1 MKNILDYSTFIEGRI
16 GRVGALA
23 SLVAATS
30 CLSPDPNGDWVV
42 ANIQGTDRGSC
53 EYFLVQKTG
62 PGLPH
67 RKTIEDSCGKWEYN
81 QTVKLE
87 DISD

>member
-1 MKNILDYSTFIEGRI
+1 
-16 GRVGALA
+16 
-23 SLVAATS
+23 
-30 CLSPDPNGDWVV
+30 VV
-42 ANIQGTDRGSC
+42 ANINTTDRGSC